1 MSCGITNPYMGRKA
15 EKGERYEPTHLE
27 HVANTISHAIAILP
41 SLLVTKELIA
51 SAHRDLQYNIAL
63 IYGFFTTLLF
73 LMSTIYHLKLRYY
86 LHITD
91 RVTIYFFIAASS
103 TPWLT
108 LRNCDHLGINLK
120 WMVWAF
126 AILGIIYQINF
137 HEGSTIATMN
147 DRTGVPLMLLGGL
160 VYLVGMVFFKLDGV
174 VPFAHT
180 IWHLHVV
187 LGASIH
193 TYTVYST
200 LFGPDKLNPF
210 PDVDF
215 AEPI

>member
-41 SLLVTKELIA
+41 SLLVTKELAA

-73 LMSTIYHLKLRYY
+73 LMSTIYHLCELIYRPDKRKLRYY

-103 TPWLT
+103 TPWFKSVETCLYVVT
-108 LRNCDHLGINLK
+108 AS
-120 WMVWAF
+120 VPFVA
-126 AILGIIYQINF
+126 
-137 HEGSTIATMN
+137 IATMN

-174 VPFAHT
+174 VRSH
-180 IWHLHVV
+180 ILY
-187 LGASIH
+187 GISM
-193 TYTVYST
+193 
-200 LFGPDKLNPF
+200 
-210 PDVDF
+210 
-215 AEPI
+215 